1 MLNKY
6 ESALLGM
13 AQVWFNRSDIGAQ
26 ELESHFRG
34 LVHGDTYCGGFV
46 SIPAIIAAYHE
57 SVYFESLV
65 D

>member
-13 AQVWFNRSDIGAQ
+13 ARVWFQDGDISAQ

-34 LVHGDTYCGGFV
+34 WMHGDTYCGGFV

-57 SVYFESLV
+57 SAHFESLV
-65 D
+65 G